1 MIKDESGYTL
11 PELIVV
17 ISLTA
22 FLSVVV
28 FGFSMTYW
36 AYGYKLEADLDILTT
51 RLNVGDYIR
60 ESIGTSTGLINQNS
74 LPDTHAMVAD
84 PAISPANYWLPIHA
98 IPGNKPIGNTG
109 TYTPLIYYRRPSFS
123 TTNNYIMNGTQPYD
137 DEYILYLNGSTKALM
152 LRVIANANATGNRL
166 KTTCPAGYVTSSCPT
181 DKTLSTDVTSVDLRY
196 FSRTGLTIDY
206 TSIFDSNTN
215 SYIGPDFPSV
225 EVVELKLNLSRKAKL
240 QSGNTENSSTVIRIA
255 LRNA

>member
-1 MIKDESGYTL
+1 MIKNEDGYTL

-22 FLSVVV
+22 FLATVV
-28 FGFSMTYW
+28 FGFSIAYW
-36 AYGYKLEADLDILTT
+36 AYGYKLEARLDVLTT
-51 RLNVGDYIR
+51 RLNVSDFIR
-60 ESIGTSTGLINQNS
+60 ESVGTATGLINQNS
-74 LPDTHAMVAD
+74 LPDAHPMSAD
-84 PAISPANYWLPIHA
+84 PAYSPSNFWTLIHA
-98 IPGNKPIGNTG
+98 IPGNKVVGSAG

-123 TTNNYIMNGTQPYD
+123 TTNTYIMNGTQPFE
-137 DEYILYLNGSTKALM
+137 DEYVLYLDGSKKALM
-152 LRVIANANATGNRL
+152 LRTIANSNATNNRL
-166 KTTCPAGYVTSSCPT
+166 QTSCPTGYVTTSCPA

-206 TSIFDSNTN
+206 TSIYDSNTN
-215 SYIGPDFPSV
+215 SYIGPDFASV

-240 QSGNTENSSTVIRIA
+240 QNGNTENSSTIIRIA